1 MSNQLNGVQEGLFT
15 KKKTVDELLSTAQK
29 KISKMKSPS
38 EVSAKLK
45 DVNTVGK
52 QINTALRSM
61 SIAAKKCAS
70 GKISEKDFK
79 VSVSEASKS
88 IASPVKTL
96 YASLGNIVED
106 KKSVTSDEIKAFQAY
121 LSGLK
126 RLLNEQKKKIG
137 SSGSA
142 TESFTNEEGFSM
154 KNLTVM
160 ESSGD
165 PELDEVLE
173 SCEEMLEEGC
183 TSKKKKK
190 CASESKCSESKC
202 TESDDEDDLDEIDID
217 DDECDDDECEDEDD
231 DNEDKDEDE
240 DDDDDDDEEDDEDD
254 TEESCSESLN
264 ADILDEYSSSCESM
278 MNYDFDGAT
287 PLLNADGTLRI

>member
-15 KKKTVDELLSTAQK
+15 KKKTVDELLNTAQK

-61 SIAAKKCAS
+61 STAAKKCAS

-183 TSKKKKK
+183 TPKKKKK
-190 CASESKCSESKC
+190 CASESKC

-217 DDECDDDECEDEDD
+217 DDECEDEDD

-240 DDDDDDDEEDDEDD
+240 DDDDDDEEDDEDD

>member
-1 MSNQLNGVQEGLFT
+1 MSNQSNAVQEGLFT

-38 EVSAKLK
+38 EIDAKIK
-45 DVNTVGK
+45 DVNAAGK
-52 QINTALRSM
+52 QVNTALRAM
-61 SIAAKKCAS
+61 STAAKNCAS
-70 GKISEKDFK
+70 GKISEKEFK
-79 VSVSEASKS
+79 TSVSEASKS

-96 YASLGNIVED
+96 YASLGNIVEN

-126 RLLNEQKKKIG
+126 RLLIAQKKNLGI
-137 SSGSA
+137 SGSA

-154 KNLTVM
+154 KNISVM

-165 PELDEVLE
+165 PELDSILE

-183 TSKKKKK
+183 APKKKKK

-202 TESDDEDDLDEIDID
+202 TETDDEYDLD
-217 DDECDDDECEDEDD
+217 DDECDDDECDYED
-231 DNEDKDEDE
+231 DNEDKDED
-240 DDDDDDDEEDDEDD
+240 DEEDDEDE
-254 TEESCSESLN
+254 TEEACSESLDS
-264 ADILDEYSSSCESM
+264 DILDEYSSSCESM

>member
-61 SIAAKKCAS
+61 STAAKKCAS

-79 VSVSEASKS
+79 ISVSEASKS

-96 YASLGNIVED
+96 YASLGNIVEN

-137 SSGSA
+137 NTESA

-154 KNLTVM
+154 KKLTVM

-183 TSKKKKK
+183 TPKKKKK

-202 TESDDEDDLDEIDID
+202 TETDDEYDLD

-240 DDDDDDDEEDDEDD
+240 DDEDDEEDDEDD